1 MTDRFSQTTVVPG
14 RAICS
19 VVAGVLGCCLAL
31 FACGC
36 SAFNPAFLNVI
47 AGDGAA
53 AAATIPNPPGHVI
66 VTLVNNAEVAEQ
78 VITCLESDNCGC
90 REEEQCGALQ
100 LTDAEKRA
108 LKPRIRLR
116 VRVTFR
122 DGTSQLIEYVD
133 GSKDLV
139 KPNFNATALPDLNQ
153 NDLNTVV
160 TICEVASV
168 EVVAPIEVF
177 VPIVWS
183 RFELVDPTDNVA
195 GFTRTA
201 GQLLP
206 QFVTLQVDDVDEDLN
221 TLVRRNIGLR
231 DAPATVTNPLC
242 GAVVAI
248 TINGALSVPFFEGRP
263 GFNQDDEEQGAS
275 VGGRYEFS
283 VSVQ

>member
-1 MTDRFSQTTVVPG
+1 MIDRFSLTTNVPG
-14 RAICS
+14 RAIRRLL
-19 VVAGVLGCCLAL
+19 VVVPGCCLAV

-47 AGDGAA
+47 AGDDASAA
-53 AAATIPNPPGHVI
+53 SVPNPPGHV
-66 VTLVNNAEVAEQ
+66 VVSLVNNAEVAEQ
-78 VITCLESDNCGC
+78 VITCLESAECGC
-90 REEEQCGALQ
+90 LEDEVCEALQ
-100 LTDAEKRA
+100 LTDAQKRA
-108 LKPRIRLR
+108 LRPRVRLR

-160 TICEVASV
+160 TVCEVASV
-168 EVVAPIEVF
+168 EVVNPIEVF
-177 VPIVWS
+177 VPIAWS
-183 RFELVDPTDNVA
+183 RFELVDPTDNA
-195 GFTRTA
+195 PAFTRTA
-201 GQLLP
+201 GQQVP
-206 QFVTLQVDDVDEDLN
+206 QFVNLQVDDVDEDLN

-242 GAVVAI
+242 GSVVAI

-263 GFNQDDEEQGAS
+263 GFNQDDQEQEAS